1 MDINQMFQNVFLSLF
16 EWVGIEQLKFVPWV
30 FALIVLI
37 LVAYL
42 HRNVRAPMLLATL
55 TYFASNVM
63 LFFYILLQ
71 PLRAGENRWTE
82 GVQRIDM
89 PELSSV
95 SHMDSGNALTDIV
108 ADKVNPVI
116 DWANAFG
123 AGANEAGAGI
133 ETFENLRRGMVH
145 TYEFAEYYLIRA
157 LIGFAVLLVVLIIYM
172 LLRRSAKKKARKR
185 ELEEHNNLVKEFAA
199 QTKRIVA
206 QDNHIKFLC
215 DVLRDMGAE
224 NTAYRVQVKN
234 YGHSFEPGKSL
245 PFKPDYDYLGNPS
258 AYADHVE
265 QYFKRKRARE
275 QGHAE
280 SQQMSASTLL
290 DNRKPTT

>member
-1 MDINQMFQNVFLSLF
+1 
-16 EWVGIEQLKFVPWV
+16 
-30 FALIVLI
+30 
-37 LVAYL
+37 
-42 HRNVRAPMLLATL
+42 MLLC
-55 TYFASNVM
+55 
-63 LFFYILLQ
+63 
-71 PLRAGENRWTE
+71 
-82 GVQRIDM
+82 
-89 PELSSV
+89 
-95 SHMDSGNALTDIV
+95 
-108 ADKVNPVI
+108 
-116 DWANAFG
+116 
-123 AGANEAGAGI
+123 
-133 ETFENLRRGMVH
+133 
-145 TYEFAEYYLIRA
+145 
-157 LIGFAVLLVVLIIYM
+157 
-172 LLRRSAKKKARKR
+172 RSAKKKARKR